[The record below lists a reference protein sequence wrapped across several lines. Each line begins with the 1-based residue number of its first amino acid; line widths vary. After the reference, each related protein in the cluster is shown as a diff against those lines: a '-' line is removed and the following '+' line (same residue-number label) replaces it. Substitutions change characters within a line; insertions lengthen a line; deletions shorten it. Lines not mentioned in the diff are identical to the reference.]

1 MATSNASENLAANV
15 KLLREGRGLTQQQV
29 AKLASVPRATL
40 ANLETGSANPT
51 LSVLVKLA
59 AALGVSLDELTAAP
73 RTAARLYRASEL
85 ATRKRGN
92 VVVRKLLPDP
102 LVGLEI
108 ERMEFPAGGS
118 LAGVPHTPGTREYL
132 TCESGEL
139 ELAAGGER
147 WRLDPGDVV
156 VFRGDQKHGYRNVG
170 RGRAVAYAVISL
182 ARSLD

>member
-1 MATSNASENLAANV
+1 MANSNASENLAANV

-51 LSVLVKLA
+51 LTVLVKLA
-59 AALGVSLDELTAAP
+59 AALGVSLDELTAPP
-73 RTAARLYRASEL
+73 RTAARLYKASEL
-85 ATRKRGN
+85 VSRKRGN

-102 LVGLEI
+102 LAGLEL

-132 TCESGEL
+132 TCETGEL

-147 WRLDPGDVV
+147 WRLEPGDVV

-182 ARSLD
+182 ARSTD